1 MEDQNQTP
9 LQTYKENKSAI
20 EAKESFKKLLDMLSD
35 YQNDVIRDMEGSE
48 KIKMI
53 TLCLSHTLRI
63 QNELV
68 KYAGLSRRDGMDLVK
83 YTWEVS
89 DWKDIEM
96 VEIDVKTGNVIQKQ
110 D

>member
-9 LQTYKENKSAI
+9 LQTYKESKSAI

-35 YQNDVIRDMEGSE
+35 YQNDVIKDMEGPE
-48 KIKMI
+48 KIRMMA
-53 TLCLSHTLRI
+53 LCLSHTIKI

-83 YTWEVS
+83 CAWEVS

-96 VEIDVKTGNVIQKQ
+96 VDIDVKTGNVIQK
-110 D
+110 